1 MNRELTAEYID
12 YLRLL
17 SKSYPTIQKA
27 AAEVVNLRAILN
39 LPKGTEH
46 FLSDIHGAYEPF
58 VHLLKSGSGVI
69 RDKIYENFPI
79 LSEEEKQ
86 TLCTIIYYPK
96 EKLSYLRSL
105 GKLNNEFYHKTLSC
119 LIDIAK
125 ITASKY
131 TRSKVRKAMNPEYA
145 YSIEELMQSHD
156 FVLNKEH
163 YYKEIINSII
173 ETGRAEPYIIEMSKI
188 IQRLSVDHLHI
199 LGDIYDR
206 GHKGYNTMEHICNM
220 PSVDIT
226 WGNHDIVY
234 MGAAAGNKTCVA
246 NVIRACC
253 KYNTLSTLEDG
264 YGISLRPLVVF
275 ALDTYKDDPCLQFF
289 PDETERK
296 FDDQDAT
303 IVAKM
308 HKAITIIMFKLESQL
323 IHAHP
328 NYGAESILKFEHV
341 DFENMTIN
349 LKGDTYELLDKNF
362 PTVDPKNP
370 TKLTP
375 EEDEL
380 INKLMQAFRHCD
392 KLQKHVDFLFSHG
405 SMYLTYNS
413 NLLYH
418 GCIPTDE
425 SGEFAKF
432 ESDSHNIYSGK
443 AFLDYCE
450 KKVRRGYYA
459 KRNDPGRQGA
469 IDFFYYLWCGKNSPL
484 FGKDEITTFE
494 RYFLDKSNKKI
505 LEEKKNSYFKYQT
518 KVEYCN
524 KIFKEFGLNPK
535 TSVIING
542 HVPVKIRKGETPI
555 KANGK
560 LIIIDGGICKAYQ
573 KVTGIAGYT
582 LVYNSYGMK
591 LIAHQPFTS
600 KDKAIYE
607 NEDVVHSISRLNPD
621 AKQIL
626 VKQTD
631 LGKKLQ
637 KNIDELLDLLK
648 CYQEGIIKAK

>member
-1 MNRELTAEYID
+1 MNRELTNEYID

-27 AAEVVNLRAILN
+27 AAEVINLQAIMN

-46 FLSDIHGAYEPF
+46 FLSDIHGSYEPF

-69 RDKIYENFPI
+69 KDKIDENFPI
-79 LSEEEKQ
+79 LSEEERK

-96 EKLSYLRSL
+96 EKLSYLRSQ
-105 GKLNNEFYHKTLSC
+105 GKLTNEFYEKTLSC

-131 TRSKVRKAMNPEYA
+131 TKSKVRKAMNPEFA

-156 FVLNKEH
+156 FILNKEN
-163 YYKEIINSII
+163 YYKAIIKSII
-173 ETGRAEPYIIEMSKI
+173 ETGRAEAYIKEMAKL

-199 LGDIYDR
+199 LGDIFDR
-206 GHKGYNTMEHICNM
+206 GAKSYLTMEHICNL

-246 NVIRACC
+246 SVIRACC
-253 KYNTLSTLEDG
+253 KYNTLATLEDG
-264 YGISLRPLVVF
+264 YGIPLRPLIVF
-275 ALDTYKDDPCLQFF
+275 ALKTYKNDPCSRFM
-289 PDETERK
+289 PDDTELL
-296 FDDQDAT
+296 DDNDAA
-303 IVAKM
+303 IIAKM

-328 NYGAESILKFEHV
+328 NYGAESILKFEKIN
-341 DFENMTIN
+341 FENMTIN
-349 LKGDTYELLDKNF
+349 LKGKTYELLDKNF
-362 PTVDPKNP
+362 PTVDPKDP
-370 TKLTP
+370 TKLTLD
-375 EEDEL
+375 EEEL
-380 INKLMQAFRHCD
+380 IEKLTQAFRHCD

-425 SGEFAKF
+425 NGEFVKF
-432 ESDSHNIYSGK
+432 ESDSHNFFSGK
-443 AFLDYCE
+443 ALLDYCE
-450 KKVRRGYYA
+450 RKVRKGYYA
-459 KRNDPGRQGA
+459 KRNDPKRQEA
-469 IDFFYYLWCGKNSPL
+469 VDFFYYLWCGKSSPL

-494 RYFLDKSNKKI
+494 RYFLDKNDKKL
-505 LEEKKNSYFKYQT
+505 LEEKKNAYFKYQT
-518 KVEYCN
+518 KPEYCN
-524 KIFKEFGLNPK
+524 KIFKEFGLSTK
-535 TSVIING
+535 KSVIING
-542 HVPVKIRKGETPI
+542 HMPVKIRKGETPI

-582 LVYNSYGMK
+582 LVFNSYGMK
-591 LIAHQPFTS
+591 LIAHQPFLS
-600 KDKAIYE
+600 KDEAIYH
-607 NEDVVHSISRLNPD
+607 NEDVVHSITRLNED

-626 VKQTD
+626 VKETD
-631 LGKKLQ
+631 KGKTIQ
-637 KNIDELLDLLK
+637 KQIDELLDLLK